1 MNRTKL
7 PILAVILMSLLS
19 VGTLLFAAGIP
30 SPQTTEAQLV
40 QAVREQVELLKVV
53 GGAMVS
59 GLAGA
64 VVWLWTTLNKEQ
76 TESKRINE
84 KSADADD
91 RLAQS
96 IEKLTDR
103 LEVRPCLLKKEPE

>member
-1 MNRTKL
+1 MKSPHL
-7 PILAVILMSLLS
+7 PVVAVIIMSVLC

-30 SPQTTEAQLV
+30 EPQTTEARLV
-40 QAVREQVELLKVV
+40 QAVREQVELLKYV

-59 GLAGA
+59 GLAAA
-64 VVWLWTTLNKEQ
+64 VIWLWNALSREQ
-76 TESKRINE
+76 SDSKRINE
-84 KSADADD
+84 KSAEADD

-103 LEVRPCLLKKEPE
+103 LETRPCLLKKEPE